1 MSDEAQQ
8 VAPEAQEAQEAQA
21 QDGATV
27 QAQPDEPGKQAERVY
42 TKAEVEALVRD
53 RLAGAKRTA
62 EEQAKK
68 AAAEAEA
75 KALAEQGRYKELFE
89 KQQAEL
95 EAERQRA
102 KALEL
107 ATLKRDIAAE
117 VGLPG
122 ALAARLQGEDAE
134 AIKADAQA
142 LVAAMPKPTAPNLN
156 SAPGATTAP
165 PNSKYG
171 GLSEAEFSAIFGVSP
186 KYISQ

>member
-8 VAPEAQEAQEAQA
+8 VAPEAQEAQA
-21 QDGATV
+21 QDGAAV

-95 EAERQRA
+95 DAERQRA

-107 ATLKRDIAAE
+107 AALKRDIAAE
-117 VGLPG
+117 VGLPA

-134 AIKADAQA
+134 ALKADAQA
-142 LVAAMPKPTAPNLN
+142 LIAAMPKPTAPNLN
-156 SAPGATTAP
+156 SAQGANGAP
-165 PNSKYG
+165 SNTKFG
-171 GLSEAEFSAIFGVSP
+171 GLSEQEFASIFGVNP
-186 KYISQ
+186 KYVSQ